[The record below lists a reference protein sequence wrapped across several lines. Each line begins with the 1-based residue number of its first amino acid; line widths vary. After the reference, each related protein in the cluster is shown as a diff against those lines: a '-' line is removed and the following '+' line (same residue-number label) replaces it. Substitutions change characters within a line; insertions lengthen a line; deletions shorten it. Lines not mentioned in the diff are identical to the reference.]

1 MPYRISR
8 TSRTGRKREV
18 QEKDLGRGPCSLILN
33 SLYIII
39 RTTVSSKSLLLRT
52 PWRGN
57 GKVNGIELEEFA
69 TNCYTGRYIP
79 DRRDPV

>member
-1 MPYRISR
+1 MFLH
-8 TSRTGRKREV
+8 TGRRVKPLRPVPIYEGP
-18 QEKDLGRGPCSLILN
+18 LRGPYSLILN